1 MSISR
6 PISNP
11 TSKSINSQIL
21 NPIIRSISIPISSQ
35 VNTQVSWTVINPRS
49 TLCGLILRHAAI
61 ILMFLF
67 MNNVA
72 NAQFISGNSNF
83 ARQLD
88 AVSWN
93 FNSAVNYQKDNLDLS
108 LFNTFN
114 SRMFIFNERAQN
126 VQDEHSARLQF
137 GYDFTPY
144 IGITG
149 RARTFTFTNTS
160 LRQDI
165 AYAGLRFRPYD
176 IVRIEPSIG
185 IMSDERSNRRDQG
198 LAYSLDVN
206 FDILQIGETRVEPSF
221 FTEIADINP
230 RRYRSTQYGTR
241 TLYQFEDVFEIS
253 TEFWIRNARRDS
265 YQASSILNRDESNF
279 IESIE
284 SDTLMANVSI
294 RTPITQRI
302 YANIDVFALNNIR
315 KVLNYALEDDPN
327 LQLYDS
333 RSIRQNL
340 DIITSFVYPT
350 RTMRLNV
357 GFAWMY
363 QIRQSQLTNTEG
375 FPEDQI
381 RRRTE
386 ILENS
391 NYNQRRFEVFSRNNF
406 RITPRYDVDLFGSTS
421 IMRYDTP
428 EMNRDDRDELS
439 FMVRTQHRYRYSDEL
454 TAYFTLA
461 GEAYHYVYLFSER
474 SIENNWRRSIR
485 LIPEINWQPSD
496 KFILRQR
503 FLVRANY
510 TVEDFEVAG
519 RQKNDQSAREMAF
532 ITNTSWEFSD
542 GWSLDTDASRS
553 ELRIG
558 RLFWKTFQETPI
570 DTLITYDIQTVITR
584 RFGDIHVSSGI
595 RYFRKIDFLQRAT
608 VQLELE
614 DNGEIIR
621 ETRVS
626 TGQQITEQ
634 WGPVVTIRL
643 PLSAR
648 NELYINGWMQRQET
662 WQKLYTTYPEELRQA
677 FLRAER
683 QTTRRM
689 FPNLEITARFRF

>member
-1 MSISR
+1 MSRTLPVPVIKPICEVNKPISRPISSYLRRPISNPISR

-11 TSKSINSQIL
+11 I
-21 NPIIRSISIPISSQ
+21 
-35 VNTQVSWTVINPRS
+35 S
-49 TLCGLILRHAAI
+49 TLCRTILRHAAI
-61 ILMFLF
+61 ILLALIAS
-67 MNNVA
+67 NVA
-72 NAQFISGNSNF
+72 NAQFITGNSNF

-93 FNSAVNYQKDNLDLS
+93 FNSAVSYQNDKLDLS
-108 LFNTFN
+108 IYNTFN
-114 SRMFIFNERAQN
+114 SRMFLFNERAQN
-126 VQDEHSARLQF
+126 VQDEHSAGLQF
-137 GYDFTPY
+137 GFDFTPNL
-144 IGITG
+144 GITG

-165 AYAGLRFRPYD
+165 AYAGLRFRPYN

-198 LAYSLDVN
+198 LAWSLDVDFN
-206 FDILQIGETRVEPSF
+206 PLQIGNTRIEPSF

-230 RRYRSTQYGTR
+230 RRYRSTQYGTQ
-241 TLYQFEDVFEIS
+241 TLYQFEDIFEMS

-265 YQASSILNRDESNF
+265 YQASSILNREESNF

-284 SDTLMANVSI
+284 SDTLMANISI
-294 RTPITQRI
+294 RTPITKRI
-302 YANIDVFALNNIR
+302 YANVDVFALNNIR
-315 KVLNYALEDDPN
+315 KVLNYALEDNPN

-340 DIITSFVYPT
+340 DVITSFVYPT
-350 RTMRLNV
+350 RSMRLNV

-391 NYNQRRFEVFSRNNF
+391 NYNQRRFEVFSRNSF
-406 RITPRYDVDLFGSTS
+406 RITPKYDVDLFGSTS
-421 IMRYDTP
+421 ILRYDTP
-428 EMNRDDRDELS
+428 EMNWDDRDELS
-439 FMVRTQHRYRYSDEL
+439 FMVRTQHRYSYSDDL
-454 TAYFTLA
+454 TALFTLA

-496 KFILRQR
+496 KFFFRQR

-510 TVEDFEVAG
+510 TVEDFEVTG
-519 RQKNDQSAREMAF
+519 RQNNDQSAREMAF

-558 RLFWKTFQETPI
+558 RLFWETFQETPI
-570 DTLITYDIQTVITR
+570 DTLITYDIQTLVTR

-648 NELYINGWMQRQET
+648 NELYVNGWMQRQET
-662 WQKLYTTYPEELRQA
+662 WQKLYTTYPEELRDA